1 MGKRVK
7 KYVTMALAGV
17 MTLSIVGCDLVERTE
32 ESKGKT
38 VLAKIGKKK
47 ITKDDLDKEIQT
59 YLDQYKEQYGD
70 DFETNESLKDTL
82 KTMRQQKLDQLVT
95 NEVLMQN
102 KDKLGVNPTD
112 EELQSELDERISYYK
127 DSCGSD
133 DEYKEFLKSYGYD
146 EDSFA
151 EMMKEG
157 IVLEKIYEA
166 MFNDLE
172 VSDEEIET
180 YYNDNKDQ
188 YVSKPGADVTH
199 LLFQPEK
206 DEQGNVVAGGD
217 EAAKALADKAREQAV
232 SGKSLQDL
240 AMSDEF
246 KDRCKYEDLG
256 RVDFENSG
264 MVQEFEDAFKVLP
277 ANQVSEVVKTNFG
290 YHIII
295 NTNVYTTEETKE
307 LNDDLKEEIKSTI
320 LNQKE
325 HDEFDTRLQK
335 MKDEIGVEVYEDRL

>member
-157 IVLEKIYEA
+157 IILEKIYEA
-166 MFNDLE
+166 MFDDLE

-206 DEQGNVVAGGD
+206 DEQGNVVAGGE
-217 EAAKALADKAREQAV
+217 EAAKALADKAREKAV
-232 SGKSLQDL
+232 AGTSLKDL
-240 AMSDEF
+240 STSDEF
-246 KDRCKYEDLG
+246 KDKCKYEDLG
-256 RVDFENSG
+256 RVAFENSG

-277 ANQVSEVVKTNFG
+277 ANQVSEVVKTSFG
-290 YHIII
+290 YHIIY
-295 NTNVYTTEETKE
+295 NTAVYQTEEQQP
-307 LNDDLKEEIKSTI
+307 LDDKLKEDIKATL
-320 LNQKE
+320 LNQKQQE
-325 HDEFDTRLQK
+325 EYDSKIEELK
-335 MKDEIGVEVYEDRL
+335 EKVKAKVYEDRL

>member
-157 IVLEKIYEA
+157 IILEKIYEA
-166 MFNDLE
+166 MFDDLE

-217 EAAKALADKAREQAV
+217 EAAKTLADKAREQAL

-325 HDEFDTRLQK
+325 QDEFDTRLQK